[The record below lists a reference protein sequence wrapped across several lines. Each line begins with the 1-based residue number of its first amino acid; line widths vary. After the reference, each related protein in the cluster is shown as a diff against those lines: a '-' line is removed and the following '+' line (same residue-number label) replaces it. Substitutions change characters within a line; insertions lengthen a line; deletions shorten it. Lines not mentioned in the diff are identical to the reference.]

1 MTSLRQ
7 IGGFVNEAFG
17 LSEFWT
23 FLATILVMAMVAG
36 LGLIGSG
43 VIRYKNS
50 ISILFQTFLAI
61 PIVGLVWLFV
71 GYSMSFGSESLA
83 GIISMPQF
91 TWNQFRD
98 PSELI
103 YIIFQMT
110 FAITATALTLGSVA
124 ERIQQRSILLFL
136 VLWPL
141 FVYIP
146 VAHWIWNEDGW
157 IHSTIGGYDF
167 AGGIVVHI
175 TAGFSSLV
183 LSNHLGRRK
192 DYFNLRLPSNVGNVY
207 LGIFLVLIG
216 WLGFNGGSALK
227 MNLVA
232 MTAILNT
239 FICAFSGCLTWL
251 LLERLHPPNRI
262 NFLGI
267 TYGVICALVAIT
279 PSCSVVSG
287 GSAFFIGIISCFI
300 CFYSVRAMNRMFKVD
315 DPLEVFS
322 SHGIAGLLGAL
333 LTGLLFSS
341 DLMGPQTYNHL
352 GGSLALA
359 NLVASIIVASYAMIM
374 TYIIIK
380 VIGLISGFRVSEK
393 QEAEGLDIVHHGEKY
408 TNQ

>member
-1 MTSLRQ
+1 MA
-7 IGGFVNEAFG
+7 EAFG
-17 LSEFWT
+17 LSEIWT
-23 FLATILVMAMVAG
+23 LLSAILVMAMVAG

-61 PIVGLVWLFV
+61 PIVGLLWLFV
-71 GYSMSFGSESLA
+71 GYSLSFGSESLA
-83 GIISMPQF
+83 GLISNPQF
-91 TWNQFRD
+91 SWRQYRE
-98 PSELI
+98 PGELVF
-103 YIIFQMT
+103 IIFQMS

-124 ERIQQRSILLFL
+124 ERIRQRAILLLLFL
-136 VLWPL
+136 WPL
-141 FVYIP
+141 LVYIP
-146 VAHWIWNEDGW
+146 VAHWIWNESGW
-157 IHSTIGGYDF
+157 IHRQIGGYDF

-216 WLGFNGGSALK
+216 WLGFNGGSALEFN
-227 MNLVA
+227 MVA
-232 MTAILNT
+232 MTAIINT
-239 FICAFSGCLTWL
+239 FICAFAGCLTWL

-279 PSCSVVSG
+279 PSCSIVSG
-287 GSAFFIGIISCFI
+287 GSALLIGILSCFI

-322 SHGIAGLLGAL
+322 SHGIAGLVGAL
-333 LTGLLFSS
+333 LTGLMFSEELLS
-341 DLMGPQTYNHL
+341 PKASYEHM
-352 GGSLALA
+352 GGSLLLA
-359 NLVASIIVASYAMIM
+359 NLVASLAVAIYAMIM
-374 TYIIIK
+374 TYL
-380 VIGLISGFRVSEK
+380 VIRLISLIAPFRVSEK
-393 QEAEGLDIVHHGEKY
+393 QENEGLDIVQHGEKY